1 MKLLMQEAANSAD
14 LTLRRWNLGIVGQ
27 AIDERGRA
35 AIDLIGKITDEALVL
50 DYDPER
56 FSISVNEKILNAEA
70 LDDELEPF
78 KGKSIIVESTT
89 LGFVELFLTCRAAK
103 SLSFPQITFLYVEPR
118 RYSKGYVVR
127 TSNTRRSLILHKR
140 DFELSDE
147 VPGYRA
153 IPGATLM
160 LTDRSRQR
168 SVFFLGYE
176 ARRLHRALEVYPML
190 RPETCSVVFGVP
202 AFRPGWEM
210 DAFAN
215 NVRIIKERNISGGVY
230 FCGAEN
236 PASAVQVL
244 ESIHGELG
252 EREKLFIAPIGTK
265 PTGIGTALF
274 AATHSNVGILYDHP
288 KRRLDQSHEISG
300 WHLYEAD
307 F

>member
-1 MKLLMQEAANSAD
+1 MRILMQEGEGSAD
-14 LTLRRWNLGIVGQ
+14 LNLRRWDLGIVGQ
-27 AIDERGRA
+27 PIDDRGRA
-35 AIDLIGKITDEALVL
+35 AIELIHQVTDGTLVA
-50 DYDPER
+50 DYDPDR
-56 FSISVNEKILNAEA
+56 FSIEANGDIMNAEA
-70 LDDELEPF
+70 FEDVLQSF
-78 KGKSIIVESTT
+78 KGKSIILESTT
-89 LGFVELFLTCRAAK
+89 LGFVELFLVSRAAK
-103 SLSFPQITFLYVEPR
+103 ALSFPQLTFLYVEP
-118 RYSKGYVVR
+118 KGYSVR
-127 TSNTRRSLILHKR
+127 ASNTRRSLILHKR

-160 LTDRSRQR
+160 LSDKFPQR

-190 RPETCSVVFGVP
+190 RPESCSVVFGVP

-215 NVRIIKERNISGGVY
+215 NVRIIKERNIDGGVY

-236 PASAVQVL
+236 PASALQVL
-244 ESIHGELG
+244 ELIYSELV

-265 PTGIGTALF
+265 PTGIATALF
-274 AATHSNVGILYDHP
+274 AATHSSIGILYDHP
-288 KRRLDQSHEISG
+288 KRRRDRSREVSG
-300 WHLYEAD
+300 WHLYEAE

>member
-1 MKLLMQEAANSAD
+1 MKMLMQEGASSGD
-14 LTLRRWNLGIVGQ
+14 LTLGRWNLGVVGQ
-27 AIDERGRA
+27 AIDDRGKA
-35 AIDLIGKITDEALVL
+35 AIDLITNITDETLVL
-50 DYDPER
+50 NYEADQ
-56 FSISVNEKILNAEA
+56 FSIAVNEKILNAEA
-70 LDDELEPF
+70 LDEELQRF
-78 KGKSIIVESTT
+78 KGKSIILESTT
-89 LGFVELFLTCRAAK
+89 LGFVELFLTCRAVK
-103 SLSFPQITFLYVEPR
+103 DLSFPQITFLYVEPKN
-118 RYSKGYVVR
+118 YSKGDEVR
-127 TSNTRRSLILHKR
+127 TINTRRSLILRKR

-147 VPGYRA
+147 VPGYKA

-160 LTDRSRQR
+160 LTDRSPQR

-215 NVRIIKERNISGGVY
+215 NVRIIKERNITGGVY

-236 PASAVQVL
+236 PASALQVL
-244 ESIHGELG
+244 ESIYGELG

-274 AATHSNVGILYDHP
+274 AAAHSNIGILYDHP
-288 KRRLDQSHEISG
+288 KRKRERSREVSG
-300 WHLYEAD
+300 WHLYDAQ

>member
-1 MKLLMQEAANSAD
+1 MKLLMQEAENSAD
-14 LTLRRWNLGIVGQ
+14 LTLRRWDLGIVGE
-27 AIDERGRA
+27 AIDDRGRA
-35 AIDLIGKITDEALVL
+35 AIDLISKVTNETLVAAYDPDKFSIVVNGKIV
-50 DYDPER
+50 
-56 FSISVNEKILNAEA
+56 NAEA
-70 LDDELEPF
+70 LDGELQPF
-78 KGKSIIVESTT
+78 QGKSIILESTT

-103 SLSFPQITFLYVEPR
+103 ALSLPQITFLYVEPGG
-118 RYSKGYVVR
+118 YSKGDSVR

-160 LTDRSRQR
+160 LSDKFPQR

-190 RPETCSVVFGVP
+190 RPESCSVVFGVP

-215 NVRIIKERNISGGVY
+215 NVRIMKERNISGGVY

-236 PASAVQVL
+236 PASALQVL

-274 AATHSNVGILYDHP
+274 AATHSNIGILYDHP
-288 KRRLDQSHEISG
+288 KRRRDRSSDVGG